1 MKTAQEILKSHDKFI
16 IKLGLERIEKIL
28 SLLNNP
34 QNNYKII
41 HIAGTNGKGSTS
53 KIINDILIEANY
65 KTGLYTSP
73 HLFSYVERIK
83 VNNENI
89 SDYVFNQLINKIDE
103 LAIKNSIQLSEF
115 ELLTAT
121 AFYYFYI
128 KQVDYVVLETGLGG
142 LYDATNIIKNPDACV
157 ITTIDFDHTERLGST
172 IEEIAAQKAG
182 IIKENSRVII
192 NENNLGYETIKK
204 YIKDKN
210 AQLIPLKQIK
220 VNFNNNENKNY
231 AIFNNKQYEFNLL
244 GSHQAE
250 NLALAY
256 GAIKHLKI
264 SDEII
269 EKALKKV
276 SWQYR
281 MEFYKDKN
289 ILIDC
294 AHNPNGILALRNFLD
309 ENFKDTKKRFIF
321 GCLKNK
327 DYNKMLDILIK
338 EEDELFLIEY
348 DYPNSLKFEELDNK
362 YHAKKINE
370 IKDGI
375 NENYLN
381 IICGSIYMLGEKLKN
396 YFL

>member
-142 LYDATNIIKNPDACV
+142 LYDATNIIKNPEACV